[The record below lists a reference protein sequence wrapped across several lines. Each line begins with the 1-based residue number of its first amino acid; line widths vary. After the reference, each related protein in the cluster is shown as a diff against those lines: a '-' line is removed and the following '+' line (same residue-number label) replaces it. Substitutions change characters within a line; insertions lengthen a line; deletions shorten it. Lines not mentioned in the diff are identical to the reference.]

1 MATMQ
6 EYEGEYQGDRKHG
19 SGVYRWPSG
28 AYISGQF
35 YQDCKEGLCVYVS
48 ADGEKFEVQCGKFF

>member
-6 EYEGEYQGDRKHG
+6 EYEGEYHRDRKHG

-28 AYISGQF
+28 AYIAGQF
-35 YQDCKEGLCVYVS
+35 NQDYKEGLCVYIS
-48 ADGEKFEVQCGKFF
+48 ADGEKFEV